1 MIDPGRQDHCVFRN
15 AAKMPKMRGKPFR
28 LLRFLASYPARER
41 KAAYRSDDIYCRTK
55 KVRECDRSPHPPA
68 QPSPISP
75 LLTPPGRHPMMTSEV
90 RNVRSR
96 HRHPAFGPQVAGKS
110 RLTPE
115 HAEAAAEAFAEA
127 IAEHLATRDDI
138 LRLEDHHKA
147 QGERLEL
154 RIETVKAELKAHTE
168 ATVANAKAD
177 TLRWM
182 FGALAAQTALI
193 VALVKLLH

>member
-1 MIDPGRQDHCVFRN
+1 MSALAIDTL
-15 AAKMPKMRGKPFR
+15 R
-28 LLRFLASYPARER
+28 LARKLRE
-41 KAAYRSDDIYCRTK
+41 KA
-55 KVRECDRSPHPPA
+55 
-68 QPSPISP
+68 
-75 LLTPPGRHPMMTSEV
+75 G
-90 RNVRSR
+90 
-96 HRHPAFGPQVAGKS
+96 F
-110 RLTPE
+110 TPE

-138 LRLEDHHKA
+138 LRLEDHQKS
-147 QGERLEL
+147 QSERLEL

-168 ATVANAKAD
+168 TTVANAKAD